1 MLFSSAR
8 PPPERSLVAADGIY
22 TSRSLLR
29 ITGVAFTVTSSRSTD
44 RESAT
49 GGCAK
54 TGAPSVSAIIDDMI
68 SLEYIDFLF

>member
-1 MLFSSAR
+1 
-8 PPPERSLVAADGIY
+8 
-22 TSRSLLR
+22 LR

-44 RESAT
+44 KESAT